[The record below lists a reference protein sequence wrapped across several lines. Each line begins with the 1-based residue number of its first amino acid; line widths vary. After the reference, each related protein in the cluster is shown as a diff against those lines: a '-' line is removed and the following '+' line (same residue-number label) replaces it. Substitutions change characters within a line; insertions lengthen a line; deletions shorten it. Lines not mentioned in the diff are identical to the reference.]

1 MTLTIVPE
9 ILIPQLYNICRDH
22 DNLTIEEY
30 MQESMEFINENSNEE
45 REEIAFQDKNN
56 FAARNLG
63 DTICLT
69 LCNRRRNNANP

>member
-1 MTLTIVPE
+1 LKNTCKKAW
-9 ILIPQLYNICRDH
+9 NI
-22 DNLTIEEY
+22 
-30 MQESMEFINENSNEE
+30 INENSNEE

-69 LCNRRRNNANP
+69 LCNMRRNNANP